1 VRNIYVKANLALT
14 KNSKKLNDP
23 RGEGDGSGQ
32 NYSSMF

>member
-1 VRNIYVKANLALT
+1 MRNTYVKANLALS